1 MSEVHPS
8 HFGVGNLMEAIFEA
22 LCYVDGDLWVFD
34 SDVGWLCLAR
44 DVPSAD

>member
-8 HFGVGNLMEAIFEA
+8 HILFRNLMETIFEA

-44 DVPSAD
+44 DVPPSD